1 MGSLRMKNILQD
13 YPSMLDKPW
22 KEAAA
27 LRLSVRTRKE
37 KEGRRIETI
46 KEISVS
52 PMWQPEYELHAS
64 QGGITPIKHWDELE
78 VASIPREAKLY
89 FPQGLRDVWG
99 GPERSHES
107 NRTQP
112 SPYAAPAVDNH
123 AHTPIRNLPTANLF
137 LAEFTVDTTRMP
149 ALVHSTSSLEKD
161 VRNFLRSANQFYGL
175 AREPARRQVT
185 GQATSGDCGLNLY
198 TRFEDFM
205 KHPRYHVAALCNT
218 IEEQIEDVDG

>member
-1 MGSLRMKNILQD
+1 
-13 YPSMLDKPW
+13 MLDKPW

-52 PMWQPEYELHAS
+52 PMWQPEYELHTS
-64 QGGITPIKHWDELE
+64 QEGIIPKKHWDELE

-99 GPERSHES
+99 GPEHSHES
-107 NRTQP
+107 NLTTQ
-112 SPYAAPAVDNH
+112 AHLGRAK
-123 AHTPIRNLPTANLF
+123 AHTPIRNLPTENLF

-161 VRNFLRSANQFYGL
+161 VRDFLRSANQFYGL
-175 AREPARRQVT
+175 AREPARRERS
-185 GQATSGDCGLNLY
+185 SGDCGLNLY
-198 TRFEDFM
+198 TRFKDLM
-205 KHPRYHVAALCNT
+205 NHPR
-218 IEEQIEDVDG
+218 